1 MYGTMVVIYVY
12 VCIYMLFLKEQ
23 RYKLPKLFVFV
34 DLSCWWKASMVESQP
49 FPTALQ
55 YVFHCYLL

>member
-12 VCIYMLFLKEQ
+12 VCIYMLFVKEQ

-34 DLSCWWKASMVESQP
+34 DLSWWKASMVESQP